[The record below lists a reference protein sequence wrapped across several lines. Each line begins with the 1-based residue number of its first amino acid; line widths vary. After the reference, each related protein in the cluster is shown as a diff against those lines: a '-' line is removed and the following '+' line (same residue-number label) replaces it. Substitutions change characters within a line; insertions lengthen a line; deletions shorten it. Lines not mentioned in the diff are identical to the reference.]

1 MEGLTYFQS
10 KGGSKRKPET
20 LLDTAAFRRNISA
33 GVQREALQE
42 LGMKNPLR
50 VQKQLTRL
58 CHLCYDWR
66 FKLQ

>member
-10 KGGSKRKPET
+10 KGGSKRKSET

-33 GVQREALQE
+33 GVQRQALQE
-42 LGMKNPLR
+42 LGMKNSLR
-50 VQKQLTRL
+50 VQKQLHKL
-58 CHLCYDWR
+58 SQLCYDWR